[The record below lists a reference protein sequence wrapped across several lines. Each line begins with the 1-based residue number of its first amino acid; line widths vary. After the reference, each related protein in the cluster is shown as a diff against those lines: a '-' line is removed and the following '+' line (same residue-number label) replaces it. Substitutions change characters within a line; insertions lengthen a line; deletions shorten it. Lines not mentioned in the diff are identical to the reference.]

1 MFGAELVVVD
11 VPDTLGDVEG
21 EVDGD
26 EDRSYACLETV
37 GDRCRCLAA
46 ASGDTPRDFDG
57 DRLRSNAR
65 RSAAARATERLA
77 RAKKFAACGL
87 VSFTRGSGSRH
98 GCMERRGEESTK
110 GPLPTFVAAHVS
122 TEFSAGRLHAAEQLR
137 LTVGPRCRRS
147 YVLKLS
153 ICSLSR
159 SSHSSV
165 VINITS
171 HG

>member
-1 MFGAELVVVD
+1 MFGAELAVVD

-21 EVDGD
+21 EVDGE

-37 GDRCRCLAA
+37 
-46 ASGDTPRDFDG
+46 G